1 MKGSFLDNVGY
12 SHLKK
17 SLPQITTIVTNFF
30 IKIEIEFHEFY
41 LVLIIR
47 VIKQVV
53 IRVYLPVGRQVCA
66 IASPIRYRSGSG
78 QNF

>member
-41 LVLIIR
+41 PVLIIR
-47 VIKQVV
+47 VIK
-53 IRVYLPVGRQVCA
+53 
-66 IASPIRYRSGSG
+66 
-78 QNF
+78 